1 MNDMAPAKLTIKE
14 LDRRLRAEFPEM
26 FHARS
31 GYVLEE
37 LWHGGCRV
45 RKRFHPRSLRPGGTL
60 SGPTMMALADFG
72 IYVAILATVGWVP
85 ARRDHQSQHQ
95 FPQEAGGAGPRGR
108 GAPDQGGQPPC
119 GREIGIRSDG
129 AEELVAHAT
138 GTYSILVDGAIIPST
153 QILETR
159 PEYRLTAGACRG

>member
-45 RKRFHPRSLRPGGTL
+45 RKCSTHPRCVR
-60 SGPTMMALADFG
+60 AARF
-72 IYVAILATVGWVP
+72 P
-85 ARRDHQSQHQ
+85 AR
-95 FPQEAGGAGPRGR
+95 P
-108 GAPDQGGQPPC
+108 
-119 GREIGIRSDG
+119 
-129 AEELVAHAT
+129 
-138 GTYSILVDGAIIPST
+138 
-153 QILETR
+153 
-159 PEYRLTAGACRG
+159 

>member
-31 GYVLEE
+31 GYVVEE

-45 RKRFHPRSLRPGGTL
+45 RKHFHPGSLRPGGTL

-85 ARRDHQSQHQ
+85 AAVTTNLNINFLKKPAARDLVAEARLSRWATALRSQRSASAPMARRSWS
-95 FPQEAGGAGPRGR
+95 RT
-108 GAPDQGGQPPC
+108 PP
-119 GREIGIRSDG
+119 EPIRSRRCNNTIDPN
-129 AEELVAHAT
+129 H
-138 GTYSILVDGAIIPST
+138 
-153 QILETR
+153 
-159 PEYRLTAGACRG
+159 

>member
-1 MNDMAPAKLTIKE
+1 MAPAKLTIKE

-37 LWHGGCRV
+37 LWHGGRRV
-45 RKRFHPRSLRPGGTL
+45 RKHFDPRSLRPGGTL

-85 ARRDHQSQHQ
+85 AAVTTNLNINFLKKTAARDLVA
-95 FPQEAGGAGPRGR
+95 EARLLKVGNRLAV
-108 GAPDQGGQPPC
+108 A
-119 GREIGIRSDG
+119 EISIRSDG

-138 GTYSILVDGAIIPST
+138 GTYSVPAV
-153 QILETR
+153 Q
-159 PEYRLTAGACRG
+159 

>member
-45 RKRFHPRSLRPGGTL
+45 RKCFHPRSLRPGGTL

-72 IYVAILATVGWVP
+72 IYVAILATVGWVRDLVAE
-85 ARRDHQSQHQ
+85 ARLIKVGNRL
-95 FPQEAGGAGPRGR
+95 AVA
-108 GAPDQGGQPPC
+108 
-119 GREIGIRSDG
+119 EIGIRSDG

-138 GTYSILVDGAIIPST
+138 GTYSIPAV
-153 QILETR
+153 Q
-159 PEYRLTAGACRG
+159 

>member
-1 MNDMAPAKLTIKE
+1 MNDMAPATLTIKE

-45 RKRFHPRSLRPGGTL
+45 RKYFHPRSLRPGGTL
-60 SGPTMMALADFG
+60 SDPTMMALADFG

-85 ARRDHQSQHQ
+85 AAVTTNLNINFLKKPAARDLVA
-95 FPQEAGGAGPRGR
+95 EARLIKVGNRLAV
-108 GAPDQGGQPPC
+108 A
-119 GREIGIRSDG
+119 EIGTRSDG

-138 GTYSILVDGAIIPST
+138 GTYSISAV
-153 QILETR
+153 Q
-159 PEYRLTAGACRG
+159 

>member
-45 RKRFHPRSLRPGGTL
+45 RKHFDPRSLRPGGTL

-85 ARRDHQSQHQ
+85 AAVTTNLNINFLKKPAARDLVA
-95 FPQEAGGAGPRGR
+95 EARLIKVGNRLTVA
-108 GAPDQGGQPPC
+108 
-119 GREIGIRSDG
+119 EIGIRSDG

-138 GTYSILVDGAIIPST
+138 GTYSIPAV
-153 QILETR
+153 Q
-159 PEYRLTAGACRG
+159 